1 MCLRFLS
8 VWFRVDSGL
17 GRLIADRQKVGA
29 KFYLKSVQGL
39 IRNLSKIYLSSRF
52 GFGVVL
58 GWVNPLFGSR
68 VKVYLSLVEKL
79 LNNLFLSWSPFL
91 LLLLDLVPMP
101 LPTLKLFSLP
111 AVQLM
116 IPSWSPSRLR
126 NFAGWHLL
134 ALLSILRL
142 SQSFSP
148 SWNRPYWVTFSTLC
162 QRRTTQLAALWI
174 GRKPSMAS
182 LLIFL
187 PGLQVIL
194 LPPGISFPLWGI
206 LFRMMQRRLSAESMW
221 LRNWPPNSQWSKPP
235 NLLIGWIWSR
245 TLQVFSALFSAPSF
259 ASFKLVRAL
268 LFPLSTRLLG
278 SGSIRRQLP
287 SARGFRF
294 AQSRDLLWHL
304 LAWQFLE

>member
-116 IPSWSPSRLR
+116 IPS
-126 NFAGWHLL
+126 
-134 ALLSILRL
+134 
-142 SQSFSP
+142 
-148 SWNRPYWVTFSTLC
+148 
-162 QRRTTQLAALWI
+162 
-174 GRKPSMAS
+174 
-182 LLIFL
+182 
-187 PGLQVIL
+187 
-194 LPPGISFPLWGI
+194 
-206 LFRMMQRRLSAESMW
+206 
-221 LRNWPPNSQWSKPP
+221 
-235 NLLIGWIWSR
+235 
-245 TLQVFSALFSAPSF
+245 
-259 ASFKLVRAL
+259 
-268 LFPLSTRLLG
+268 
-278 SGSIRRQLP
+278 
-287 SARGFRF
+287 
-294 AQSRDLLWHL
+294 
-304 LAWQFLE
+304 